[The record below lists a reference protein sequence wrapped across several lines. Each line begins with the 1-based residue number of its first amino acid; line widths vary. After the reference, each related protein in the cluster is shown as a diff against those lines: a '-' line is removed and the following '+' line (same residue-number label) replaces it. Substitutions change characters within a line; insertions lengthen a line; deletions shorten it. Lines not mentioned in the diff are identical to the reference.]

1 MKVGASFVRERL
13 RLGEGEWGGM
23 VCEEGGR
30 GRLGGGGAVRCCQAG
45 GVPERLRGRAII
57 GSTHRDELPSKEGKG
72 REGEEGGGGGGSP
85 VRNAQG
91 WTPGVRGNV
100 YGMLVEER

>member
-30 GRLGGGGAVRCCQAG
+30 GRLGGGGLSGAVKREVYRNVCVA
-45 GVPERLRGRAII
+45 ER
-57 GSTHRDELPSKEGKG
+57 S
-72 REGEEGGGGGGSP
+72 
-85 VRNAQG
+85 
-91 WTPGVRGNV
+91 
-100 YGMLVEER
+100 